1 MQSRRFLLVCYL
13 LLCCHSAYSQ
23 TTTDAELAPEDPYEA
38 VPDVPYISD
47 NLVGDPLSWSGP
59 DSQGDCTYRP
69 AGHGTWGGNAA
80 HTVGTWFS
88 NPAYRGCPQIAEDGT
103 MRFSWRPED
112 NFGLTNTIDEN
123 SMDSKIAAYA
133 AAFGDLGIMVNG
145 YAYSWQIKSKDAEND
160 DNTAAAGPYDK
171 AGEGYS
177 QDLLSI
183 KVEFLGETN
192 QDLLFEKTY
201 DYNYRI
207 ENWTTFNGQEDFEL
221 DGKDISKIRMT
232 IEGFDAG
239 YWSGYYGPEIKDV
252 QLQLLFTVTEVPIDC
267 ATDPGSSPTCYG
279 YQDAFNQ
286 SIGLPTQAEM
296 ITDLE
301 KEYGGYDGQDDGI
314 PDDFTFDGTDDG
326 IPDFDGQDDGGII
339 FDFELTESEKQ
350 EMDAEF
356 EAQGGIIDDYSK
368 MDGSFD
374 DDGSIPMD
382 GSLPE
387 DSFSG
392 DFVED
397 YSGIPLDN
405 FSGNPED
412 VFDSEPDQFFE
423 PLEEIDATGLPP
435 VDEVFIEELPILD
448 DNLPTDISNETQKA
462 PSISINPIA
471 IAKGAA
477 NAGNAV
483 ASEATSEALTSSAVS
498 SESDIT
504 FSTNQSL
511 TASINSNTIDA
522 NPGQTNAF
530 GQIESNMGGGFDGS
544 DSGYGAGAENIGS
557 DSGYGAGA
565 ENIGSNG
572 DIIIDNNAID
582 FSQQDFNSNFDNT
595 NEYEVVGITV
605 EIEIDAISSK
615 LVNNAIKNIVNTLI
629 EQGQIVPEEEQSPGL
644 DNNAEDALVE
654 AAISGDTSEDAQS
667 ALLGYNPNFRVY
679 VTPQMPDNTFYLPKD
694 IYPGQENYDNPA
706 GRFFSG
712 ASDEKHKEMVRQQ
725 YERN

>member
-23 TTTDAELAPEDPYEA
+23 TTTNAELAPEDPYEV
-38 VPDVPYISD
+38 VPGVPYISD
-47 NLVGDPLSWSGP
+47 NLVEDPLSWSGP
-59 DSQGDCTYRP
+59 ESQGDCTYRP
-69 AGHGTWGGNAA
+69 AGHGAYASDERIFAGDWY
-80 HTVGTWFS
+80 S
-88 NPAYRGCPQIAEDGT
+88 NPGYRGCPQISEDGT

-112 NFGLTNTIDEN
+112 NMGLVNTIDDN

-133 AAFGDLGIMVNG
+133 AAFGDLGITVNG
-145 YAYSWQIKSKDAEND
+145 YTYSWIIKSKDAENAE
-160 DNTAAAGPYDK
+160 NTIAEGPYDK
-171 AGEGYS
+171 KGLGYS

-183 KVEFLGETN
+183 QVEFLGETN
-192 QDLLFEKTY
+192 EDVLFDKTY
-201 DYNYRI
+201 DYDYQI
-207 ENWTTFNGQEDFEL
+207 ANWTTFSGQEDFEL
-221 DGKDISKIRMT
+221 DGKDVSKIRMT
-232 IEGFDAG
+232 INGYDAG
-239 YWSGYYGPEIKDV
+239 YSMGYYGPEVRDV
-252 QLQLLFTVTEVPIDC
+252 QLQLLFTVKEAPIDC
-267 ATDPGSSPTCYG
+267 AADPGSSPTCYG
-279 YQDAFNQ
+279 YQDAFNE

-296 ITDLE
+296 IADLE
-301 KEYGGYDGQDDGI
+301 KEYGGYDDGIPEFDGQDDGI
-314 PDDFTFDGTDDG
+314 PE
-326 IPDFDGQDDGGII
+326 FDGQDDGIPE
-339 FDFELTESEKQ
+339 FELTEAEKQ
-350 EMDAEF
+350 GMDAEI
-356 EAQGGIIDDYSK
+356 EAMGSIVD
-368 MDGSFD
+368 DGSMNGSFE

-382 GSLPE
+382 GSFPE

-392 DFVED
+392 NLAED
-397 YSGIPLDN
+397 YSGIPLDD
-405 FSGNPED
+405 FSSKPEEA
-412 VFDSEPDQFFE
+412 FDSEPDQFFE

-477 NAGNAV
+477 NAGNVV
-483 ASEATSEALTSSAVS
+483 ATEATSEALTSSAVS

-544 DSGYGAGAENIGS
+544 DSGYG
-557 DSGYGAGA
+557 DGA

-572 DIIIDNNAID
+572 DIVIDNNAID